1 MAAVNRLGKAMKRIC
16 AVFILI
22 AAAASASAQK
32 VKVGA
37 DPGAD
42 FSKYKTYSW
51 SDGMVAANPI
61 INQLILQTVDDAL
74 AAKGLTR
81 VSSNPDITLAA
92 LAALNSDLHISYP
105 TWGRSTTSA
114 TATGI
119 YVGAQ
124 NVALSKGSLVI
135 DIADA
140 RTKATIW
147 RGTATHTMSEQPTG
161 NTAKDAKAAESHI
174 RKAVDKMFKQFP
186 RPK

>member
-1 MAAVNRLGKAMKRIC
+1 MKRIC
-16 AVFILI
+16 ALLILL
-22 AAAASASAQK
+22 AAAVSVSAQK

-37 DPGAD
+37 DPSAD
-42 FSKYKTYSW
+42 FSKYKTYAW
-51 SDGMVAANPI
+51 SDGMVAVNPI

-74 AAKGLTR
+74 ASKGLTR
-81 VSSNPDITLAA
+81 VSSDPDITLAA
-92 LAALNSDLHISYP
+92 LVAANSNLHISYP

-124 NVALSKGSLVI
+124 NVAVSKGSLVI

-140 RTKATIW
+140 KTKATVW
-147 RGTATHTMSEQPTG
+147 RGTATHTMSEQPSG
-161 NTAKDAKAAESHI
+161 NPAKDAKNAEGTI
-174 RKAVDKMFKQFP
+174 RKAVDKMFKQYP